1 MGSLSQRS
9 IMGTTKTWSLLLLC
23 VATMASSQDT
33 DKIITKVEIDTNI
46 MYRYAQTVVKSTTKN
61 LFNTSQEV
69 IFKMKLPE
77 MAFISNFTITSEG
90 EEHVAEVLGQD
101 EAIQKYNEAK
111 EMNLTTGLANKD
123 LPKERN
129 FTISVSVRPQEKI
142 VFHLTY
148 DERLERREG
157 SYRYQIYLNSLPQLN
172 EMSAV
177 VNIKESL
184 DITNMTISQ
193 ADSFNE
199 NWSPGNSEVQFVWKP
214 EEKDYDSV
222 MQEGL
227 RVEYAVE
234 ERKNE
239 IQVMCGHFIHWFTPD
254 KTTRDKFLVFVLDVS
269 GSMYGERIKPLKNA
283 MKQILTKM
291 MSTRDYFSIIT
302 FDDNVYKYTESFDDL
317 TRSGIFRGKYR
328 KKAEKYVNSLQHG
341 GWTDIN
347 SALLAGISTAEK
359 SESSLAGK
367 HLAPMVVFLTD
378 GDATA
383 GEQDTNQ
390 IMKNVHKRNTQKI
403 PILTLGFGY
412 DSDFT
417 LLQRISAQTD
427 SLSRMIFDGVD
438 ARDQL
443 ENFFTEIERPTL
455 SNVQF
460 KYIGNVKQDS
470 LSKLYEGQ
478 MFSGGEHV
486 VVGETEDNG
495 EELAVIVSADSRDGP
510 VATKTTLLEENSNTD
525 QSHCQY
531 IKRFFAY
538 LKVKQYIKTGQLHH
552 NDVLLERAKNLSLAN
567 NFVTDLTSLVVVI
580 EPELKTTNTF
590 ISGGAGDGCTGMCV
604 PIDSLDISS
613 LISPEKN
620 SVVVPPCNI
629 TLFSGDYHQGESVTF
644 SDSVPD
650 LSIWGWEE
658 KLVSVKV
665 EGTCYWEIYTDESYT
680 GEFLTFK
687 SSQRYLEAEDV
698 GELYSNALSVKKL

>member
-123 LPKERN
+123 VPNKRN
-129 FTISVSVRPQEKI
+129 FTISVSVRPQQKI

-254 KTTRDKFLVFVLDVS
+254 KTTRDKFVVFVLDVS
-269 GSMYGERIKPLKNA
+269 GSMYEERIKQLKSA
-283 MKQILTKM
+283 MTQILTKM
-291 MSTRDYFSIIT
+291 MFIKDYFSIVT
-302 FDDNVYKYTESFDDL
+302 FNADVNKWTEIYDEQAKI
-317 TRSGIFRGKYR
+317 GIFRR
-328 KKAEKYVNSLQHG
+328 KHRMKALKYVNRLQASG
-341 GWTDIN
+341 LTNIN
-347 SALLAGISTAEK
+347 SALLAGISLAEK
-359 SESSLAGK
+359 SSLAGK
-367 HLAPMVVFLTD
+367 NLAPMVVFLTD
-378 GDATA
+378 GEATA
-383 GEQDTNQ
+383 GE
-390 IMKNVHKRNTQKI
+390 
-403 PILTLGFGY
+403 
-412 DSDFT
+412 
-417 LLQRISAQTD
+417 
-427 SLSRMIFDGVD
+427 
-438 ARDQL
+438 
-443 ENFFTEIERPTL
+443 
-455 SNVQF
+455 
-460 KYIGNVKQDS
+460 
-470 LSKLYEGQ
+470 
-478 MFSGGEHV
+478 
-486 VVGETEDNG
+486 
-495 EELAVIVSADSRDGP
+495 
-510 VATKTTLLEENSNTD
+510 
-525 QSHCQY
+525 
-531 IKRFFAY
+531 
-538 LKVKQYIKTGQLHH
+538 
-552 NDVLLERAKNLSLAN
+552 
-567 NFVTDLTSLVVVI
+567 
-580 EPELKTTNTF
+580 
-590 ISGGAGDGCTGMCV
+590 
-604 PIDSLDISS
+604 LD
-613 LISPEKN
+613 
-620 SVVVPPCNI
+620 
-629 TLFSGDYHQGESVTF
+629 
-644 SDSVPD
+644 
-650 LSIWGWEE
+650 
-658 KLVSVKV
+658 KV
-665 EGTCYWEIYTDESYT
+665 E
-680 GEFLTFK
+680 
-687 SSQRYLEAEDV
+687 
-698 GELYSNALSVKKL
+698 